1 MLPQRLQRRRT
12 KGWRKPPNTVCIGR
26 PGPWGNPFKV
36 PKGSDPAP
44 YVAQFVACFEHD
56 MPYRERV
63 RRALAGKD
71 LACWCKPG
79 APCHADVLLEW
90 ANTP

>member
-1 MLPQRLQRRRT
+1 MKSNSQ
-12 KGWRKPPNTVCIGR
+12 KA
-26 PGPWGNPFKV
+26 
-36 PKGSDPAP
+36 SDH